1 MINYIFL
8 LILSLVAMTT
18 SQCSNFTLSDA
29 TDALNGILPVG
40 DGNQNDVNILSWHV
54 DCLAVSSTQNQY
66 TWVTFTAQFTN
77 KGATQMGQ
85 TVVPCS
91 SGAWNVNSDLGNYDG
106 VSVMK
111 YNQLFSNPT
120 RTDCYRC
127 STFNPTDSLT
137 LCAGKRF

>member
-29 TDALNGILPVG
+29 TGALNDILPLG
-40 DGNQNDVNILSWHV
+40 DGNQNNVNILNWHV
-54 DCLAVSSTQNQY
+54 DCLATSSTQNRY
-66 TWVTFTAQFTN
+66 TWITFTAQFTN
-77 KGATQMGQ
+77 KGATQRGQ

-91 SGAWNVNSDLGNYDG
+91 NGVWNVNSNFGNYDG

-111 YNQLFSNPT
+111 YNQLFSNLT

-127 STFNPTDSLT
+127 STFDPTDSLT